1 MKTFLTAAL
10 VAAAGFVAAPAI
22 ADDDTIFGYSK
33 HYAQIEIENQGFDV
47 VDLTEWGDY
56 IVATVVGEDGRQSFR
71 YFNQE
76 TRKLVR

>member
-1 MKTFLTAAL
+1 MKTFLTPAL
-10 VAAAGFVAAPAI
+10 FVAAGLWAVPTM
-22 ADDDTIFGYSK
+22 ADDDTVFGYSK

-47 VDLTEWGDY
+47 LELAEWGDY